1 MSVFPGSSDTPALS
15 VSPVVG
21 CNPCV
26 LQCDIPGSPP
36 VPTTTSHSPIK
47 DVVEITHKKPTIK
60 AADTDGD
67 GQLKHK
73 SNAGLVVGIVIAVL
87 ALLSVGIGAVVW
99 YFRFRK

>member
-1 MSVFPGSSDTPALS
+1 MPLFPGSSDVPAMHRS
-15 VSPVVG
+15 SVVG

-36 VPTTTSHSPIK
+36 IPTTTTPSPIK
-47 DVVEITHKKPTIK
+47 DVVKITHRKPTIK

-67 GQLKHK
+67 DQIKPK

-87 ALLSVGIGAVVW
+87 AVLSVGIGAVVW